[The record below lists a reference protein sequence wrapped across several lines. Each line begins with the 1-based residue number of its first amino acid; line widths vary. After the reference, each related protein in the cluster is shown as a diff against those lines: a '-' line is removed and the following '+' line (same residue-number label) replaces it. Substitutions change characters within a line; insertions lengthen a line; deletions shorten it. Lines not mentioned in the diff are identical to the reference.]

1 MRKLCLFLLGC
12 VVTPVIS
19 SSTDLTAKVSSK
31 LDMKFGHSSQKRDYR
46 TDKDGNEK
54 RQHGIAGEVS
64 MNFSVES
71 QKEPH
76 KVGGHVTLNAN
87 VSAASSGSSAGAKS
101 AYLYYEND
109 NVGKIEIGNA
119 YGAAG
124 ALSWFNKSYLKGAG
138 GIAGTGN
145 YWITNKAFYFNG
157 TSSQSELEILRYI
170 QQPSL
175 FSSYFPLGYSYAT
188 KLNYYLAHSND
199 NYKIIGALSYIPDF
213 DALGAIDNLPLQNSG
228 AKDKDREKYPPT
240 FKKVIS
246 GGIYFESK
254 FDCITL
260 SGHITGET
268 GKAKKIQGEN
278 LAKNLLAYETGINLR
293 LNDNFTLST
302 AIGSWGKSGCF
313 KNQLSNTKQGS
324 LYWTLGTSYKSSEK
338 LSSSLSY
345 FNSRKAG
352 GAEIILW
359 NGLYKET
366 KTSKE
371 KGGDETNASAASA
384 AKTSAD
390 GAKEN
395 SVFSDKEYNKFS
407 NLALSVNYKFSSS
420 YTLYTLL
427 AKVIFY
433 GSHSNEGHKSK
444 IRFLKA

>member
-1 MRKLCLFLLGC
+1 
-12 VVTPVIS
+12 
-19 SSTDLTAKVSSK
+19 
-31 LDMKFGHSSQKRDYR
+31 MKFGHASQQSDYR

-64 MNFSVES
+64 MDFGVES
-71 QKEPH
+71 QKGPH
-76 KVGGHVTLNAN
+76 KVGGNVTLNAN
-87 VSAASSGSSAGAKS
+87 VSAASNGSSAGAKS
-101 AYLYYEND
+101 AYLYYENY

-124 ALSWFNKSYLKGAG
+124 ALSWFNKRYLRGAG

-145 YWITNKAFYFNG
+145 YWITNKAFYLNG
-157 TSSQSELEILRYI
+157 TSSQPELGILRYI

-175 FSSYFPLGYSYAT
+175 FSSYFTLGYSYAT
-188 KLNYYLAHSND
+188 KLNYYLAHSGD
-199 NYKIIGALSYIPDF
+199 NYKVIGAISYTPDS

-260 SGHITGET
+260 SGHITGEA

-293 LNDNFTLST
+293 LHDNFTLST
-302 AIGSWGKSGCF
+302 AIGSWGKSACF
-313 KNQLSNTKQGS
+313 KEQLANTKQGS
-324 LYWTLGTSYKSSEK
+324 LYWTLGTSYNFSEK
-338 LSSSLSY
+338 VSSSLSY

-352 GAEIILW
+352 GAEIVLW

-366 KTSKE
+366 LGSS
-371 KGGDETNASAASA
+371 TNAAA
-384 AKTSAD
+384 AKTAAD
-390 GAKEN
+390 KAKAA
-395 SVFSDKEYNKFS
+395 SIFSDKEYNKFS
-407 NLALSVNYKFSSS
+407 NLALSVDYKLSSS
-420 YTLYTLL
+420 FTLYGEVLKFETKNPNIHQLGTKTPNKGMVLL
-427 AKVIFY
+427 L
-433 GSHSNEGHKSK
+433 GT
-444 IRFLKA
+444 RLKF